1 LTVQID
7 LTTIGIS
14 YNNEIKKPLRKET
27 AMKRVYTLSVSLL
40 ALILLIGTASAMAGN
55 QAEIPNADLPVLIT
69 SCGQSPGA
77 TMIKVIFMRMKLKSE
92 PKPYEINELATAE
105 DLKTKKEAGSP
116 YKSIIIVMGASLKG
130 MGAAGISIDD
140 ELARTSKL
148 IEEARRQGITVIG
161 AHIEGMKRRARG
173 AAVGDNTDELSIDC
187 VAPNSDLLVIIKEGN
202 ADNRFTI
209 IAKAKSIP
217 MIEAEKILDLMI
229 EFEKIFKK

>member
-1 LTVQID
+1 MI
-7 LTTIGIS
+7 
-14 YNNEIKKPLRKET
+14 
-27 AMKRVYTLSVSLL
+27 RVHATSI
-40 ALILLIGTASAMAGN
+40 ILLTIILITGNAFAMTES
-55 QAEIPNADLPVLIT
+55 QAKVPDVDFPVLLT

-77 TMIKVIFMRMKLKSE
+77 TMIKVIFMRMKLEIK
-92 PKPYEINELATAE
+92 PKPYEINEMATAE
-105 DLKTKKEAGSP
+105 DLKANKEAGSP

-161 AHIEGMKRRARG
+161 AHIEGLKRRAQG

-209 IAKAKSIP
+209 IANEKNIP
-217 MIEAEKILDLMI
+217 MIEAEKLLDLKA
-229 EFEKIFKK
+229 EFEKLFIK